1 LYSQHTT
8 STARSR
14 RPAGVLIVGIGA
26 LGCAA
31 ADTLVR
37 AGVRRLTI
45 ADFDTVERSNLQRQI
60 LFTERD
66 IGRPKV
72 AAARD
77 ALIRI
82 APHSRI
88 ETLELRLG
96 HENVTDLIA
105 EHEVMIDACDDAD
118 TKFALNSAAVR
129 TGVPYSYGGV
139 VGLRGQTMTIAP
151 GVSACLACAFPS
163 RDGGSTGNQSA
174 GCAALGI
181 LPPVAGV
188 IGSLQ
193 ALSAE
198 RVLSGRIRPRFGRLI
213 IFDLL
218 RSNWTHVDFPR
229 RHDCE
234 ACAAQ
239 TDLKRRVDA
248 CRS

>member
-1 LYSQHTT
+1 
-8 STARSR
+8 
-14 RPAGVLIVGIGA
+14 LIVGAGA

-60 LFTERD
+60 LFSERD

-72 AAARD
+72 DAARD

-82 APHSRI
+82 APQSRI
-88 ETLELRLG
+88 ETLGLRVG
-96 HENVTDLIA
+96 PENAADLIA
-105 EHEVMIDACDDAD
+105 QHEVMIDACDDAD

-129 TGVPYSYGGV
+129 TGIPYSYGGV
-139 VGLRGQTMTIAP
+139 VGLRGQTMTVAP
-151 GVSACLACAFPS
+151 GGSACLACAFPS
-163 RDGGSTGNQSA
+163 HRGGAGSQSA
-174 GCAALGI
+174 GCSVLGI
-181 LPPVAGV
+181 LAPVAGV

-193 ALSAE
+193 ALAAE
-198 RVLSGRIRPRFGRLI
+198 RVLRGRIRPRFGRLI

-218 RSNWTHVDFPR
+218 RSTWTHVDFPR
-229 RHDCE
+229 RNDCE
-234 ACAAQ
+234 LCAANP
-239 TDLKRRVDA
+239 DLERRVDA